1 MDYVH
6 PTHRNIVVGAG
17 YSGSGFK
24 VRSCSIDQYHLTTL
38 IVYDRPFVQVYRSS
52 LRFSH
57 SRAFLCRHQCS
68 SIHDGYGWYV
78 EYMFPVAHIFMIQ
91 SSYKL
96 YYITYKDVLSALQ
109 SRLLTVL

>member
-6 PTHRNIVVGAG
+6 PTHRNVVVGAG

-52 LRFSH
+52 LLPARYMY
-57 SRAFLCRHQCS
+57 SRDDANANMSTHADVKVHRSTS
-68 SIHDGYGWYV
+68 SDTCMMSADGHDLD
-78 EYMFPVAHIFMIQ
+78 A
-91 SSYKL
+91 
-96 YYITYKDVLSALQ
+96 DALP
-109 SRLLTVL
+109 LL